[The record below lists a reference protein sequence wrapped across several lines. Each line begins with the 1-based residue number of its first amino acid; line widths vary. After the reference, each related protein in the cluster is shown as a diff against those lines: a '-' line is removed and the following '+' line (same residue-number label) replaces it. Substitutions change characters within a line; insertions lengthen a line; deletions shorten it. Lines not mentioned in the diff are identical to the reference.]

1 MNWRKVF
8 YDGVYLAV
16 LLIFISSYSFADTR
30 GKLTGRI
37 LDQNKNPVV
46 GANVLLIGTN
56 LGSAT
61 DLEGYYVILNI
72 PPGIYDVK
80 ISSVGYKTKIVKGV
94 RISAGQTTFLNET
107 LEETVIEL
115 GQEVVV
121 TAEKPIVDIRQTS
134 YVAILNKNDIN
145 VLPVQELTDIVNL
158 QAGVVDGH
166 FRGGRL
172 GEVQYQ
178 LDGVSINN
186 PFSNMTNLKVDRSII
201 EEVEIV
207 SGTFDAEY
215 GQAMSGVVNVI
226 LKSGSEDRF
235 EWNAEIYGGD
245 YFSPD
250 KKKYYPH
257 VDKFE
262 PLAIQNF
269 QFNLSGP
276 TFLPS
281 TTFLVNLRRYYNEGY
296 LYGERRF
303 LPTDTS
309 DLEKKIFRPTGD
321 GKIVPLSFVDE
332 WSGHFKLTNKSFKNV
347 QLSYQ
352 VVWDRT
358 RGKTYNHAFRLN
370 PDGTKTQ
377 RTISIVHGI
386 EMVHTLSPKFFYV
399 LSLRQNYFKYTDY
412 VYEDVFD
419 PRYLQAGRP
428 VSDPNYEYGAVIQG
442 VDLSRFLQETNSYI
456 VKLSLTNQLLK
467 SHLMK
472 AGAEFQLSKIS
483 FGPPGVIVESNV
495 EGKQVLIPK
504 LEGLGIP
511 GVRAYRPRWLSAYVQ
526 DKVELPWLL
535 LRAGIRFELF
545 DANAKVPSDLQNPAN
560 SISGAPESKLIPTK
574 VKIALAPRIGVS
586 FPITGESAVYFSY
599 GHFYQLPALNYLFS
613 NSDYSVLKDL
623 QAGGISYGVM
633 GNPDLKP
640 EFTTQYEFGFKTQF
654 NRKFGVDL
662 SLYYK
667 DIRRLLGV
675 EFVSTYTAAE
685 YARFTNVDFGNVAGF
700 VMSLD
705 YRANLLSF
713 SVDYTYQIAMGN
725 SSDPRETAI
734 RAEAGEDPRPRLIPL
749 NWDQRHTLN
758 AFIILQKP
766 DNWALT
772 GIIKFGSG
780 QPYTPTIGT
789 TFGANLEANSARK
802 KSYVLV
808 DMRMEKN
815 LNIFGVRVNAFVRVF
830 NLLGTRFVN
839 GFVFTD
845 TGSPD
850 YSLTPAKDAATLLD
864 PSRYYQPRRIEIG
877 FSFNGFY
884 AVKK

>member
-1 MNWRKVF
+1 MKWTVKVF
-8 YDGVYLAV
+8 IS
-16 LLIFISSYSFADTR
+16 LLIFSVSYSDVR

-37 LDQNKNPVV
+37 TDQNKNPIV
-46 GANVLLIGTN
+46 GANILLVGTN
-56 LGSAT
+56 LGAAT
-61 DLEGYYVILNI
+61 DFEGRYIILNI
-72 PPGIYDVK
+72 PPGTYDVR
-80 ISSVGYKTKIVKGV
+80 ISSIGYKTKIVQGV
-94 RISAGQTTFLNET
+94 KISAGQTTFLNET

-115 GQEVVV
+115 GREIVV
-121 TAEKPIVDIRQTS
+121 TAERPIVDVRQTS
-134 YVAILNKNDIN
+134 SVSILDKNEIS
-145 VLPVQELTDIVNL
+145 VLPVQELTDIINL
-158 QAGVVDGH
+158 QAGVIDGH

-186 PFSNMTNLKVDRSII
+186 PFTNMTNLKIDRSLI
-201 EEVEIV
+201 EEVQIV

-215 GQAMSGVVNVI
+215 GQAMSGVVNVV
-226 LKSGSEDRF
+226 LRSGKEDKL
-235 EWNAEIYGGD
+235 EWNFEAYSGD
-245 YFSPD
+245 YYSPD

-257 VDKFE
+257 IDKFN
-262 PLAIQNF
+262 PASIQNF
-269 QFNLSGP
+269 QLNLSGP
-276 TFLPS
+276 TFIPA
-281 TTFLVNLRRYYNEGY
+281 TTFLINLRKYYNESY

-321 GKIVPLSFVDE
+321 GKLVPLSYTDE
-332 WSGHFKLTNKSFKNV
+332 WSGHLKITNKSLKNI
-347 QLSYQ
+347 QISYQ
-352 VVWDRT
+352 AVWNKIN
-358 RGKTYNHAFRLN
+358 GKTYNHAFRLN
-370 PDGTKTQ
+370 PEGTKTQ
-377 RTISIVHGI
+377 KTTSFVHGF
-386 EMVHTLSPKFFYV
+386 ELTHTVNPNFFYI
-399 LSLRQNYFKYTDY
+399 LNLRQNYFKYTDY

-456 VKLSLTNQLLK
+456 AKLSITNQILK
-467 SHLMK
+467 SHLIK
-472 AGAEFQLSKIS
+472 AGFEFQTAKIK
-483 FGPPGVIVESNV
+483 FGPPGVIVESNI
-495 EGKQVLIPK
+495 EGKQVLLPK
-504 LEGLGIP
+504 IEGPEIP
-511 GVRAYRPRWLSAYVQ
+511 GVRTYHPRWFSAYIQ
-526 DKVELPWLL
+526 DKVEFPWLL
-535 LRAGIRFELF
+535 LRAGVRVEFF
-545 DANAKVPSDLQNPAN
+545 DANAKIPSDLQNPAN
-560 SISGAPESKLIPTK
+560 SIEGAPESKLIPTK
-574 VKIALAPRIGVS
+574 KKIAIAPRIGVS
-586 FPITGESAVYFSY
+586 FPIASETAVYFSY

-640 EFTTQYEFGFKTQF
+640 EFTTQYEFGFKTQL
-654 NRKFGVDL
+654 NRILGVDI

-667 DIRRLLGV
+667 DIRQLLGV

-700 VMSLD
+700 IIAFDYKTGPLSLS
-705 YRANLLSF
+705 L
-713 SVDYTYQIAMGN
+713 DYTYQTAMGN

-758 AFIILQKP
+758 TFIILQKP
-766 DNWALT
+766 NNWSLT

-802 KSYVLV
+802 KNYILV
-808 DMRMEKN
+808 DVRAEKN
-815 LNIFGVRVNAFVRVF
+815 LKIFGTNVNAFIRIF

-845 TGSPD
+845 TGNPD
-850 YSLTPAKDAATLLD
+850 YSLTPAKDAATLID

-877 FSFNGFY
+877 LNFNGSLL
-884 AVKK
+884 VKK

>member
-1 MNWRKVF
+1 MRCIKVF
-8 YDGVYLAV
+8 
-16 LLIFISSYSFADTR
+16 LLSLLLLSVSYSDVR

-37 LDQNKNPVV
+37 TDQNKNPIV
-46 GANVLLIGTN
+46 GANVLLVGTN
-56 LGSAT
+56 LGAAT
-61 DLEGYYVILNI
+61 DFEGYYVILNI
-72 PPGIYDVK
+72 PPGLYDVR
-80 ISSVGYKTKIVKGV
+80 ISSIGYKTKVVKGV
-94 RISAGQTTFLNET
+94 KISAGQTTFLNEI

-121 TAEKPIVDIRQTS
+121 TAERPIVDVRQTS
-134 YVAILNKNDIN
+134 SVTILDKSQIST
-145 VLPVQELTDIVNL
+145 LPVQELTDIVNL
-158 QAGVVDGH
+158 QAGVIDGH

-178 LDGVSINN
+178 IDGVTVNN
-186 PFSNMTNLKVDRSII
+186 PFNNMSNLKIDRSLI

-215 GQAMSGVVNVI
+215 GQAMSGVVNVV
-226 LKSGSEDRF
+226 LRSGREDRF
-235 EWNAEIYGGD
+235 EWSTEVYTGD
-245 YFSPD
+245 YYSPD

-257 VDKFE
+257 IDRFNPK
-262 PLAIQNF
+262 AIQNF
-269 QFNLSGP
+269 QLNLSGP
-276 TFLPS
+276 TFIPA
-281 TTFLVNLRRYYNEGY
+281 TTFFVNVRKYYNEGY

-309 DLEKKIFRPTGD
+309 DLEKKIFKPTGD
-321 GKIVPLSFVDE
+321 GKLIPLSYNDE
-332 WSGHFKLTNKSFKNV
+332 WLGHFKVTNKSLKNV

-352 VVWDRT
+352 MVLSKIK
-358 RGKTYNHAFRLN
+358 GKTYNHVFRLN
-370 PDGTKTQ
+370 PEGTKTQ
-377 RTISIVHGI
+377 RTTSFIHGLEI
-386 EMVHTLSPKFFYV
+386 THTINSNLFYI
-399 LSLRQNYFKYTDY
+399 LSLRQNYFKYADY

-456 VKLSLTNQLLK
+456 VKLSITNQILK
-467 SHLMK
+467 NHLIK
-472 AGAEFQLSKIS
+472 AGIEFQTSKIS
-483 FGPPGVIVESNV
+483 FGPPGVIIESNIEGRQVLLPKV
-495 EGKQVLIPK
+495 EGP
-504 LEGLGIP
+504 EIP
-511 GVRAYRPRWLSAYVQ
+511 GVRTYHPRWVSAYLQ

-535 LRAGIRFELF
+535 LRVGIRFEFF
-545 DANAKVPSDLQNPAN
+545 DANAKIPSDLQNPAN
-560 SISGAPESKLIPTK
+560 SISGAPESKPIPTK
-574 VKIALAPRIGVS
+574 KKIVVAPRLGVS
-586 FPITGESAVYFSY
+586 FPIAGETAVYFSY
-599 GHFYQLPALNYLFS
+599 GHFYQLTALNYLFS

-654 NRKFGVDL
+654 NRNFGIDM

-667 DIRRLLGV
+667 DIRQLLGV

-700 VMSLD
+700 LLALD
-705 YRANLLSF
+705 WRVGLLSF
-713 SVDYTYQIAMGN
+713 SLDYTYQVAMGN

-758 AFIILQKP
+758 TFVVLQRL
-766 DNWALT
+766 DSWALT

-789 TFGANLEANSARK
+789 IFGANLEANSARK
-802 KSYVLV
+802 RDYVLV
-808 DMRMEKN
+808 DVRAEKFFK
-815 LNIFGVRVNAFVRVF
+815 LFGVKTSLFVRIF

-850 YSLTPAKDAATLLD
+850 YSLTPAKDASTLID
-864 PSRYYQPRRIEIG
+864 PSRYYPPRRIEIG
-877 FSFNGFY
+877 FNFNGSF
-884 AVKK
+884 KK